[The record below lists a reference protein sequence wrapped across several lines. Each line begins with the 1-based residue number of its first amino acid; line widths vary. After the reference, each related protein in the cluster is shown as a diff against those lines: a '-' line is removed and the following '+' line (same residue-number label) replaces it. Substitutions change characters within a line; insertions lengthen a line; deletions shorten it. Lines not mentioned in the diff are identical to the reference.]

1 MAPAVAGHE
10 EAPIMSN
17 KRKAAGARKRHV
29 PQHRKEPSW
38 TVSDLSALP
47 SGLGVKIVVAGVA
60 GATLAIPA
68 TSAFASPSSIAIP
81 MRPSSPLITF
91 TRVADQRGAVPR
103 AAQPAGSAILA
114 SANTTQPTAAQPAGG
129 SGAAQLA
136 GGQMLTPAGTPQTF
150 GGIAAGGGIPAA
162 ANTNQATG
170 GSAAAQT
177 FGGIAAGGGI
187 PAAANTNQA
196 GGGTGAGSQMLTP
209 ANTNQATSSQMLTPA
224 NTNQATGGSAA
235 PQTFDR
241 HPPGGGIPAAANT
254 NQAGGGT
261 GSSQMLTPANTA
273 QSLGGGMLA
282 SVSPPQPASAM
293 GGAAQ
298 SLGGMQAPAS
308 TPASGMQAPAGAPVT
323 VANSGG
329 FTSSDPSATSD
340 PVVVA
345 TGASNFSGGGFLV
358 SSGSFPVSG

>member
-1 MAPAVAGHE
+1 
-10 EAPIMSN
+10 MSN

-162 ANTNQATG
+162 ANTNQA
-170 GSAAAQT
+170 
-177 FGGIAAGGGI
+177 
-187 PAAANTNQA
+187 

-235 PQTFDR
+235 AQTFGGIAA
-241 HPPGGGIPAAANT
+241 GGGMPAAANT

>member
-129 SGAAQLA
+129 SGAAQ
-136 GGQMLTPAGTPQTF
+136 
-150 GGIAAGGGIPAA
+150 AGGGIGMA
-162 ANTNQATG
+162 
-170 GSAAAQT
+170 
-177 FGGIAAGGGI
+177 
-187 PAAANTNQA
+187 QA
-196 GGGTGAGSQMLTP
+196 GGGTGSSQMLTP
-209 ANTNQATSSQMLTPA
+209 ANTNQATSSQML
-224 NTNQATGGSAA
+224 A
-235 PQTFDR
+235 P
-241 HPPGGGIPAAANT
+241 ANT
-254 NQAGGGT
+254 NQAGGGI
-261 GSSQMLTPANTA
+261 GVA
-273 QSLGGGMLA
+273 QAGRRDRRR
-282 SVSPPQPASAM
+282 QPDAHP
-293 GGAAQ
+293 GEHG
-298 SLGGMQAPAS
+298 
-308 TPASGMQAPAGAPVT
+308 PV
-323 VANSGG
+323 
-329 FTSSDPSATSD
+329 
-340 PVVVA
+340 
-345 TGASNFSGGGFLV
+345 
-358 SSGSFPVSG
+358 

>member
-129 SGAAQLA
+129 SGAAQ
-136 GGQMLTPAGTPQTF
+136 
-150 GGIAAGGGIPAA
+150 
-162 ANTNQATG
+162 
-170 GSAAAQT
+170 T

-224 NTNQATGGSAA
+224 NTNQATGGRAAA
-235 PQTFDR
+235 PT
-241 HPPGGGIPAAANT
+241 
-254 NQAGGGT
+254 
-261 GSSQMLTPANTA
+261 L
-273 QSLGGGMLA
+273 
-282 SVSPPQPASAM
+282 
-293 GGAAQ
+293 
-298 SLGGMQAPAS
+298 
-308 TPASGMQAPAGAPVT
+308 
-323 VANSGG
+323 
-329 FTSSDPSATSD
+329 
-340 PVVVA
+340 
-345 TGASNFSGGGFLV
+345 
-358 SSGSFPVSG
+358 